1 MSIKNIKSVPD
12 RRHFAQSHFA
22 LVWCLPLTPSPFLP
36 NFVFDLISGNLTDP
50 YCNVNA
56 CVGHIHILA
65 LRNLA
70 TCAMSLTLRHGL
82 TLPEV
87 SAQLIKSFD
96 FPSPRHCFETY
107 AKNDNSIFSIR
118 CSVAHFSFR
127 SGYGGPLNLRRR
139 KKWILYLGFCPKTD
153 FQISQQGKYCRW
165 VCLEHRRQCVILPAL
180 KLSWASSRHKVNTT
194 RGMLMTITSVLNF
207 EPQRGN

>member
-1 MSIKNIKSVPD
+1 MNVNQKHKKCSRPQTFCSVSFCLGLMSSFDTQSIPPKLCFWSHKRQPD
-12 RRHFAQSHFA
+12 RS
-22 LVWCLPLTPSPFLP
+22 
-36 NFVFDLISGNLTDP
+36 

-96 FPSPRHCFETY
+96 FPSLRRCFETY

-118 CSVAHFSFR
+118 CSIAHFSFR
-127 SGYGGPLNLRRR
+127 SGYGGPLNLRRE
-139 KKWILYLGFCPKTD
+139 KKMNPVSGF
-153 FQISQQGKYCRW
+153 
-165 VCLEHRRQCVILPAL
+165 LPQD
-180 KLSWASSRHKVNTT
+180 R
-194 RGMLMTITSVLNF
+194 F
-207 EPQRGN
+207 P